1 MHAKLKNGAVERFP
15 YSIAQ
20 LRQDHPNVSFPATM
34 PDSLLAEYGV
44 VPVEP
49 TERPTA
55 DHTKLVLESSPS
67 LSDGT
72 WRQAWTITDAG
83 QDLIDERLSETARS
97 VRTERDALLANSVDR
112 MNPMRWETLS
122 EAEKDAW
129 RAYRQA
135 LLDIPD
141 QPGFPFAINWPV
153 SPAQA

>member
-20 LRQDHPNVSFPATM
+20 LRQDHPNVSFPAVM
-34 PDSLLAEYGV
+34 PDKLLAEYGV

-55 DHTKLVLESSPS
+55 DHTKLVLEASPS
-67 LSDGT
+67 LSSGT
-72 WRQAWTITDAG
+72 WSQAWTITDASPE
-83 QDLIDERLSETARS
+83 LIAERLDETARS

-112 MNPMRWETLS
+112 INPMRWETLS

-129 RAYRQA
+129 RVYRQA
-135 LLDIPD
+135 LLDVTE
-141 QPGFPFAINWPV
+141 QSGFPFSINWPV
-153 SPAQA
+153 APAQ